1 MQKLVWEQEAK
12 RHVPLLP
19 VVLHQGYTSK
29 KLMPTIIVFM
39 AISFSATHDDNK
51 E

>member
-1 MQKLVWEQEAK
+1 M
-12 RHVPLLP
+12 PLLP

-39 AISFSATHDDNK
+39 AISFSAITRSDFIAPEEVVQSSN
-51 E
+51 

>member
-12 RHVPLLP
+12 RHVPLFP
-19 VVLHQGYTSK
+19 VVLHQGYASK
-29 KLMPTIIVFM
+29 RRKLTIIVLM
-39 AISFSATHDDNK
+39 AISFSATHDNNK